1 MFIFLPILIF
11 FLSLLIY
18 DLPNSDTHTNTF
30 SKFCFSF
37 GLEEHIGID
46 LSGNTDFMHIVFK
59 KTGKASEVEVKDV
72 KLNHP
77 KEV

>member
-1 MFIFLPILIF
+1 MRLIF
-11 FLSLLIY
+11 RGYTKPGPDAS
-18 DLPNSDTHTNTF
+18 HEQRA
-30 SKFCFSF
+30 KFIREKDSF

>member
-1 MFIFLPILIF
+1 MILCI
-11 FLSLLIY
+11 LREK
-18 DLPNSDTHTNTF
+18 D
-30 SKFCFSF
+30 SF